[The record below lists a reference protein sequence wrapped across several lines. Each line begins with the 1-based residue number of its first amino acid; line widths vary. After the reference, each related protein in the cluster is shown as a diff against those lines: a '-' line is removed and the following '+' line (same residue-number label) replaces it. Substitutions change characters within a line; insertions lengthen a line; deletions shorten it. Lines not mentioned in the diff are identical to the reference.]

1 MGGCVSC
8 HTTRSRKPRIGCTK
22 KIRRLEKMRKCNS
35 NAENIVIVHST
46 TICRSTSSNSTFNLT
61 QMELHHSQFNPSVT
75 SQEESWFDSVSK
87 IDESDSDEDFMSV
100 HGDGFRNSS
109 SGPQTLMRKSSVI
122 RLSFKTTSLDKE
134 ETSEIRI
141 SRKYFCRPRAGLLIP
156 CCTNEK
162 PTPGC
167 WSAINPSSFTV
178 RDKNF
183 FKSKTKSPAPSY
195 CPYTPIGVDLFTS
208 SRKVNHIAQHL
219 DLPSIKG
226 DGKLPPL
233 LIVNVQLPTYPTA
246 MFNSVSDGEGL
257 NLVLYFKL
265 SETYETDASSQFQES
280 FKSLMTDDIEKVK
293 GFAKD
298 SLVPFRERLKIMVG
312 VMNPEELVSSST
324 ERKLLNAY
332 NEKPVLSRPQHS
344 FYQGTNYFE
353 IDLDIHRFS
362 YIARKGL
369 ESFRECLKNGILN
382 LGLTIQAQKPEE
394 LPEKVLC
401 CLRLN
406 KIDFVNHGQ
415 IPNIAAH

>member
-8 HTTRSRKPRIGCTK
+8 HTTRSRKPRIGYTK
-22 KIRRLEKMRKCNS
+22 KIRKLVKMRKCNS

-46 TICRSTSSNSTFNLT
+46 TICRSTSSNSTVNLT
-61 QMELHHSQFNPSVT
+61 QMELHHSQFNPNMT
-75 SQEESWFDSVSK
+75 SQEESWFDSLSK

-100 HGDGFRNSS
+100 HGG
-109 SGPQTLMRKSSVI
+109 
-122 RLSFKTTSLDKE
+122 
-134 ETSEIRI
+134 I

-156 CCTNEK
+156 FGTNEK

-167 WSAINPSSFTV
+167 WSAIKPSSFTV
-178 RDKNF
+178 RDENF

-219 DLPSIKG
+219 ELPSIKG
-226 DGKLPPL
+226 DGKVPPL
-233 LIVNVQLPTYPTA
+233 LIVNIQLPTYPTA

-280 FKSLMTDDIEKVK
+280 FKSLMADDMEKVK

-369 ESFRECLKNGILN
+369 ESFRERLKNGILN

-415 IPNIAAH
+415 IPTIAAY